1 MQQNSTLE
9 KQNNLTDP
17 WESWKAKGHNRFYIL
32 RELFQQGSGL
42 YLTKSAELGRKRS
55 KMITNWPGILISVL
69 S

>member
-17 WESWKAKGHNRFYIL
+17 RESWKAKGRNRFYIL